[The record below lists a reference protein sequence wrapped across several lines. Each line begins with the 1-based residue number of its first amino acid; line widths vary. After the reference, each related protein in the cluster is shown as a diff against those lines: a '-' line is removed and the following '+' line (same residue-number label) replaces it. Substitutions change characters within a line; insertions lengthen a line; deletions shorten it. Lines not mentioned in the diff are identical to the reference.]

1 MERAFA
7 PLQMICQDKVFHQRA
22 SLQFRQ
28 CQITATFT
36 FIEPVLLHDVVLHL
50 RCHLLRDGGQV
61 GRLFPTRQVQRFG
74 RSSTATTCLVLDVG
88 LDELRGGVRNGLIG
102 GRVAAGAGVAQ
113 AGAREHLHLVE
124 LVGEVDVAVD
134 GSLGAL
140 LLVIAVAAVVGDAV
154 GCDGWREETRSVS
167 ANAQRSRGRLA
178 DSLLHSPGRLYVVM
192 LLSLVPLPLLQQLLM
207 PQSLWLAHAFGQ
219 LSGSHSWL

>member
-1 MERAFA
+1 MRASRAVVVGESFGMKHTFT
-7 PLQMICQDKVFHQRA
+7 PLQMICRDKVFHQRT
-22 SLQFRQ
+22 SSQLRQ
-28 CQITATFT
+28 CQKTATFT

-61 GRLFPTRQVQRFG
+61 GRLFPARQVQRFG
-74 RSSTATTCLVLDVG
+74 RSSTTTTRLVLDVG
-88 LDELRGGVRNGLIG
+88 LNELRGGVRDGLIC

-140 LLVIAVAAVVGDAV
+140 LLVLAVVAVVGDAV
-154 GCDGWREETRSVS
+154 SCKAGREETLSVS
-167 ANAQRSRGRLA
+167 VQRS
-178 DSLLHSPGRLYVVM
+178 
-192 LLSLVPLPLLQQLLM
+192 
-207 PQSLWLAHAFGQ
+207 
-219 LSGSHSWL
+219 

>member
-1 MERAFA
+1 MVVGESFGMERSFA

-28 CQITATFT
+28 CQKTATFT

-88 LDELRGGVRNGLIG
+88 LDELRGGVRDGLIG

-140 LLVIAVAAVVGDAV
+140 LLVLAVAAVVGDAV

-167 ANAQRSRGRLA
+167 ARPSRGRLA

-207 PQSLWLAHAFGQ
+207 PQSL
-219 LSGSHSWL
+219 

>member
-167 ANAQRSRGRLA
+167 ASAQRSRGRLA
-178 DSLLHSPGRLYVVM
+178 DSLLHSPGRL
-192 LLSLVPLPLLQQLLM
+192 
-207 PQSLWLAHAFGQ
+207 
-219 LSGSHSWL
+219 